1 MRTLLSRVLNIL
13 GTSLGILAVVLG
25 PLTARAAINGQL
37 PETFSTLTVLYS
49 VVVILLI
56 AGFGLRYLGASIGS
70 IEEDTDK
77 K

>member
-13 GTSLGILAVVLG
+13 GTSLGVLAIFAG
-25 PLTARAAINGQL
+25 PLTAQAAVNGHL
-37 PETFSTLTVLYS
+37 PETYSTLTVLYS

-56 AGFGLRYLGASIGS
+56 AGFGLRYLGATIGS
-70 IEEDTDK
+70 IEENNNK

>member
-13 GTSLGILAVVLG
+13 GTSLGVLAVFLG
-25 PLTARAAINGQL
+25 PLTAQAGVNSHL
-37 PETFSTLTVLYS
+37 PETFASLTMLYS

-70 IEEDTDK
+70 IEDNNK